1 MKTILFDMDG
11 TLTEERARIAINM
24 VHELAELSKIAKIG
38 IVTGSDMKYI
48 KEQCGPLWDTITGLN
63 IDNVILMPCNGTK
76 LYEYTGSRYEKTY
89 EASMENAMG
98 TERYGRII
106 HKLLENQIR
115 LRYTLYGKRFPLTGN
130 FIDCRGSMINWC
142 PIGRNANKEQRK
154 IWQDLDRRYGIRE
167 QALSNNFRDP
177 AFEGIEIKLGG
188 STSFDIFPRGWD
200 KTYALKHVDG
210 EKCYFIGDKCFG
222 PGNDRQIY
230 ERVQK
235 IGLGAYSVSSPDETI
250 KILEDKIIPELEA

>member
-11 TLTEERARIAINM
+11 TLTVERSRMAINM
-24 VHELAELSKIAKIG
+24 VHELAALSKIAKIG

-48 KEQCGPLWDTITGLN
+48 REQCGPLWDTISGLN
-63 IDNVILMPCNGTK
+63 VDNVFIMPCNGTK
-76 LYEYTGSRYEKTY
+76 MYEYTGSRYEKTY
-89 EASMENAMG
+89 EVSMEEKMG
-98 TERYGRII
+98 VERYGRII

-142 PIGRNANKEQRK
+142 PIGRNATKEQRK
-154 IWQDLDRRYGIRE
+154 IWQDLDLKYNIRE
-167 QALSNNFRDP
+167 DALSNNFRDP

-188 STSFDIFPRGWD
+188 STSFDIFPTGWD
-200 KTYALKHVDG
+200 KTYALKHVDP
-210 EKCYFIGDKCFG
+210 KQCYFLGDRCHG

-230 ERVQK
+230 EEIQK
-235 IGLGAYSVSSPDETI
+235 VGLGAYSVSSPDETI
-250 KILEDKIIPELEA
+250 KILEEEIIPALEA